1 MTMPNK
7 TLLRSLLLASCVL
20 VVAVAS
26 AGTPAA
32 VTTDPAPNRQYP
44 ADLIPI
50 HIPTHG
56 VEVFGTAFVPPGKGP
71 FPILLFCHGMPG
83 LERNLDLLHAVRR
96 AGWVAVYFN
105 VRGAWGSPGPY
116 RFAGNLE
123 DADAALAYLRD
134 PAHAAALRADPKRIV
149 LGGHSFGGALTA
161 MTAAH
166 DHGLL
171 GAIMVSAADM
181 SLVAGLPRDKLLEV
195 INGAT
200 DGLAVPSAEAMA
212 DDLVAAGPL
221 YRFADAAPGLVGTPL
236 LVLSADDGLAPMTD
250 ALVKGIRAA
259 GGTRVTAVHVAT
271 DHYWSDRRIRLQE
284 LVIHWLGQLR

>member
-1 MTMPNK
+1 MQLK
-7 TLLRSLLLASCVL
+7 TVLCSLLFAALGL
-20 VVAVAS
+20 VS
-26 AGTPAA
+26 AGAHAARPAA
-32 VTTDPAPNRQYP
+32 ISTDPKSDKQYP
-44 ADLIPI
+44 ADLIPL

-71 FPILLFCHGMPG
+71 FPVLLFCHGMPG

-105 VRGAWGSPGPY
+105 VRGAWGSPGRY
-116 RFAGNLE
+116 SFAGNLE

-134 PAHAAALRADPKRIV
+134 PAQAAKLRADPGRIV

-166 DHGLL
+166 DHGLV

-181 SLVAGLPRDKLLEV
+181 SLIGGLPRDRLMEV

-200 DGLAVPSAEAMA
+200 DGLAIPSAEAMA
-212 DDLVAAGPL
+212 DDLVASAAL

-236 LVLSADDGLAPMTD
+236 LVLSSDDGLAPTTD
-250 ALVKGIRAA
+250 ALIKGIRAA
-259 GGTRVTAVHVAT
+259 GGQRVTAVHVAT
-271 DHYWSDRRIRLQE
+271 DHYWSDHRIRLQE
-284 LVIHWLGQLR
+284 LVINWLSKLR